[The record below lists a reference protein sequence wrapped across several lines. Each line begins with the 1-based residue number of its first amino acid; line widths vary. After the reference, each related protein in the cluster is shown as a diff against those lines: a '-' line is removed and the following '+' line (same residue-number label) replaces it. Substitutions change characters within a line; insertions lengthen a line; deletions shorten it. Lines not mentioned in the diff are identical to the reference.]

1 MASFRCIEL
10 PHRRVRIVRCE
21 SDDHVLVVPEHI
33 DGLIVTEIGD
43 GAFAGLLR
51 VREIDLPSNVVHI
64 GAGAFVNCIDLRRL
78 RFPAGLKGGDP
89 SWLIGCERLEDV
101 ALPGA
106 ATSFSEDFL
115 SSFLPKRVMLGA
127 KARRFAAPDGWA
139 PVLREFAI
147 DADNPWLSTD
157 GTCLYSRDGKKLL
170 SVVVHRSV
178 CDVADRCEEIARKA
192 FAGDVELKSA
202 NLPDS
207 LVQIGA
213 SAFAGSGL
221 IRFEVPESVR
231 SIGSR
236 AFSRCDDLR
245 DVELSSGLESIGD
258 EAFAHCRS
266 LVHLNIPATVREMG
280 VRVTFDTRVSE
291 GHVAGEGDVGA
302 AAAFVFADDAGV
314 LYRRVPDGAAD
325 EAKDA
330 CGTGGDAGV
339 DLPESQSVALE
350 LIDASALTLAEYRVL
365 PGTRLIGPRAFSKNA
380 FVQRVSLPEGVKI
393 VGERAFAGCA
403 ALFAIELPDTVEDIG
418 ERAFCGAPLKA
429 VRIPRALARLGERAF
444 GVVESGADASRLTL
458 RSCQV
463 DERNERFFVHDG
475 LLCERLLGEDGE
487 NVRVIVRAGADRD
500 VSLPEGTVE
509 VAPYAL
515 AGAWG
520 IDRLFIPRTLQR
532 AGIAS
537 FALAEPCRVVEIERA
552 HTWHGH
558 QSVVVRP
565 PQDVNGLF
573 AIRGSLATD
582 PHDARGLS
590 DACDQAIF
598 ISRNRLVRS
607 RYMVERL
614 LDPLYLAPVV
624 RMRFYQE
631 IAANLAETCR
641 EFAKVDE
648 RALFRSL
655 VDLGFI
661 HEGNITRL
669 SDAAASWGNVAASAL
684 LLDIKHARFGHRA
697 DFTL

>member
-10 PHRRVRIVRCE
+10 PHRRARIVRCE

-51 VREIDLPSNVVHI
+51 AREIDLPLSVVHI
-64 GAGAFVNCIDLRRL
+64 GAGAFVNCVDLRRL
-78 RFPAGLKGGDP
+78 RFPAGLKDSDP

-106 ATSFSEDFL
+106 ATSFSDDFL

-127 KARRFAAPDGWA
+127 KARRFAAPDRWA

-157 GTCLYSRDGKKLL
+157 GACLYSRDGKKLL

-178 CDVADRCEEIARKA
+178 CDVADGCEEIARKA
-192 FAGDVELKSA
+192 FADDVELKSA

-221 IRFEVPESVR
+221 IRLEVPESVR

-245 DVELSSGLESIGD
+245 DVELSRGLESIGD

-266 LVHLNIPATVREMG
+266 LVHLSIPATVREMG

-291 GHVAGEGDVGA
+291 GHVAGGGDVGA
-302 AAAFVFADDAGV
+302 VTAFVFADDAGV
-314 LYRRVPDGAAD
+314 LYRRVPDGA
-325 EAKDA
+325 KDA
-330 CGTGGDAGV
+330 CDKGADAGFGS
-339 DLPESQSVALE
+339 PESQLVALE

-365 PGTRLIGPRAFSKNA
+365 PGTRSIGPRAFSKNA
-380 FVQRVSLPEGVKI
+380 FVQRVSLPEGVKN
-393 VGERAFAGCA
+393 VGERAFAECVS
-403 ALFAIELPDTVEDIG
+403 LFAIELPDTVEGIG

-444 GVVESGADASRLTL
+444 GVVNSGADASRLTL

-463 DERNERFFVHDG
+463 AEGNECFFVHDG
-475 LLCERLLGEDGE
+475 LLCERLLGEDGEDGE

-500 VSLPEGTVE
+500 VSLPEGTIE
-509 VAPYAL
+509 VAPYAF

-520 IDRLFIPRTLQR
+520 IDRLFIPRTLRR

-537 FALAEPCRVVEIERA
+537 FALAEPCQVVEIERA
-552 HTWHGH
+552 HAWHGQ

-582 PHDARGLS
+582 PHDARVLS

-614 LDPLYLAPVV
+614 LDPLYLTPGV
-624 RMRFYQE
+624 RKCFYQE
-631 IAANLAETCR
+631 VAANLAETCR

-648 RALFRSL
+648 RALLFRSL

>member
-1 MASFRCIEL
+1 M
-10 PHRRVRIVRCE
+10 RCE
-21 SDDHVLVVPEHI
+21 SDDHVLVVPERV
-33 DGLIVTEIGD
+33 DGLMVTEIGD
-43 GAFAGLLR
+43 GAFAGLLC
-51 VREIDLPSNVVHI
+51 VREIDLPSSVVRI

-78 RFPAGLKGGDP
+78 RFPTGLKDGDP

-101 ALPGA
+101 VLPGA

-127 KARRFAAPDGWA
+127 KARRFAAPDRWA

-147 DADNPWLSTD
+147 DADNLWLGTD

-178 CDVADRCEEIARKA
+178 CDVADGCEEIARKA
-192 FAGDVELKSA
+192 FADDVELKSA

-213 SAFAGSGL
+213 SAFADSGL
-221 IRFEVPESVR
+221 IRLEVPESVR

-245 DVELSSGLESIGD
+245 DVELSRGLESIGD
-258 EAFAHCRS
+258 EVFAHCRS
-266 LVHLNIPATVREMG
+266 LVHLSIPATVREMG

-302 AAAFVFADDAGV
+302 VTAFVFADDAGV
-314 LYRRVPDGAAD
+314 LYRRVPDGT
-325 EAKDA
+325 KDA
-330 CGTGGDAGV
+330 CDKGADAGFGS
-339 DLPESQSVALE
+339 PESQLGALE

-365 PGTRLIGPRAFSKNA
+365 PGTRSIGPRAFFKNA

-393 VGERAFAGCA
+393 VGECAFAECA
-403 ALFAIELPDTVEDIG
+403 SLFAIELPDTVEDIG

-444 GVVESGADASRLTL
+444 GVVESGVDASRLTL

-463 DERNERFFVHDG
+463 AEGNERFFVHDG
-475 LLCERLLGEDGE
+475 LLCERLLGEDGK

-509 VAPYAL
+509 VAPYAF

-520 IDRLFIPRTLQR
+520 IDRLFIPRTLRR

-537 FALAEPCRVVEIERA
+537 FALAEPCQVVEIERTHA
-552 HTWHGH
+552 WHGQ

-614 LDPLYLAPVV
+614 LDPLYLAPGV
-624 RMRFYQE
+624 RKRFYQE
-631 IAANLAETCR
+631 VAANLAETCR

-648 RALFRSL
+648 RTLFRSL

-697 DFTL
+697 DFAL

>member
-10 PHRRVRIVRCE
+10 PHRRARIVRCE
-21 SDDHVLVVPEHI
+21 SDDHVLVVPERV
-33 DGLIVTEIGD
+33 DGLMVTEIGD
-43 GAFAGLLR
+43 GAFAGLLC
-51 VREIDLPSNVVHI
+51 VREIDLPSSVVRI

-78 RFPAGLKGGDP
+78 RFPTGLKDGDP

-101 ALPGA
+101 VLPGA

-127 KARRFAAPDGWA
+127 KARRFAAPDRWA

-147 DADNPWLSTD
+147 DADNLWLGTD

-178 CDVADRCEEIARKA
+178 CDVADGCEEIARKA
-192 FAGDVELKSA
+192 FADDVELKSA

-213 SAFAGSGL
+213 SAFADSGL
-221 IRFEVPESVR
+221 IRLEVPESVR

-245 DVELSSGLESIGD
+245 DVELSRGLESIGD
-258 EAFAHCRS
+258 EVFAHCRS
-266 LVHLNIPATVREMG
+266 LVHLSIPATVREMG

-302 AAAFVFADDAGV
+302 VTAFVFADDAGV
-314 LYRRVPDGAAD
+314 LYRRVPDGT
-325 EAKDA
+325 KDA
-330 CGTGGDAGV
+330 CDKGADAGFGS
-339 DLPESQSVALE
+339 PESQLGALE

-365 PGTRLIGPRAFSKNA
+365 PGTRSIGPRAFFKNA

-393 VGERAFAGCA
+393 VGECAFAECA
-403 ALFAIELPDTVEDIG
+403 SLFAIELPDTVEDIG

-444 GVVESGADASRLTL
+444 GVVESGVDASRLTL

-463 DERNERFFVHDG
+463 AEGNERFFVHDG
-475 LLCERLLGEDGE
+475 LLCERLLGEDGK

-509 VAPYAL
+509 VAPYAF

-520 IDRLFIPRTLQR
+520 IDRLFIPRTLRR

-537 FALAEPCRVVEIERA
+537 FALAEPCQVVEIERTHA
-552 HTWHGH
+552 WHGQ

-614 LDPLYLAPVV
+614 LDPLYLAPGV
-624 RMRFYQE
+624 RKRFYQE
-631 IAANLAETCR
+631 VAANLAETCR

-648 RALFRSL
+648 RTLFRSL

-697 DFTL
+697 DFAL

>member
-1 MASFRCIEL
+1 M
-10 PHRRVRIVRCE
+10 
-21 SDDHVLVVPEHI
+21 
-33 DGLIVTEIGD
+33 
-43 GAFAGLLR
+43 
-51 VREIDLPSNVVHI
+51 
-64 GAGAFVNCIDLRRL
+64 
-78 RFPAGLKGGDP
+78 
-89 SWLIGCERLEDV
+89 
-101 ALPGA
+101 
-106 ATSFSEDFL
+106 
-115 SSFLPKRVMLGA
+115 
-127 KARRFAAPDGWA
+127 
-139 PVLREFAI
+139 
-147 DADNPWLSTD
+147 
-157 GTCLYSRDGKKLL
+157 
-170 SVVVHRSV
+170 
-178 CDVADRCEEIARKA
+178 
-192 FAGDVELKSA
+192 
-202 NLPDS
+202 
-207 LVQIGA
+207 
-213 SAFAGSGL
+213 
-221 IRFEVPESVR
+221 
-231 SIGSR
+231 
-236 AFSRCDDLR
+236 
-245 DVELSSGLESIGD
+245 
-258 EAFAHCRS
+258 
-266 LVHLNIPATVREMG
+266 VHLSIPATVREMG

-302 AAAFVFADDAGV
+302 VTAFVFADDAGV
-314 LYRRVPDGAAD
+314 LYRRVPD

-330 CGTGGDAGV
+330 CDKSADAGFGS
-339 DLPESQSVALE
+339 PESQLVTLE

-365 PGTRLIGPRAFSKNA
+365 PGTRSIGPRAFSKNA

-393 VGERAFAGCA
+393 VGERAFAECA
-403 ALFAIELPDTVEDIG
+403 ALFAIELPDTVEEIG
-418 ERAFCGAPLKA
+418 ERAFCGVPLKA
-429 VRIPRALARLGERAF
+429 VRIPRALTRLGERAF
-444 GVVESGADASRLTL
+444 GVVESGADASRLAL

-463 DERNERFFVHDG
+463 VEGNERFFVHDG
-475 LLCERLLGEDGE
+475 LLCERLFGEDGGDGE

-509 VAPYAL
+509 VAPYAF

-520 IDRLFIPRTLQR
+520 IDRLFIPRTLRR

-552 HTWHGH
+552 HAWHGQ

-590 DACDQAIF
+590 DACDRAVF

-614 LDPLYLAPVV
+614 LDPLYLAPGV
-624 RMRFYQE
+624 RKRFYQE

>member
-10 PHRRVRIVRCE
+10 PHRRARIVRCE
-21 SDDHVLVVPEHI
+21 SDDHVLVVPERV
-33 DGLIVTEIGD
+33 DGLMVTEIGD

-51 VREIDLPSNVVHI
+51 VREIDLPSSVVRI
-64 GAGAFVNCIDLRRL
+64 GAGAFANCIDLRRL
-78 RFPAGLKGGDP
+78 RFPTGLKDDDP

-127 KARRFAAPDGWA
+127 KARRFAAPDRWA

-147 DADNPWLSTD
+147 DADNPWLGTD

-178 CDVADRCEEIARKA
+178 CDVADGCEEIARKA
-192 FAGDVELKSA
+192 FADDVELKSA

-221 IRFEVPESVR
+221 IRLEVPESVR

-245 DVELSSGLESIGD
+245 DVELSRGLESIGD

-266 LVHLNIPATVREMG
+266 LVHLSIPATVREMG

-302 AAAFVFADDAGV
+302 VTAFVFADDAGV
-314 LYRRVPDGAAD
+314 LYRRVPD

-330 CGTGGDAGV
+330 CDKSADAGFGS
-339 DLPESQSVALE
+339 PESQLVALE

-365 PGTRLIGPRAFSKNA
+365 PGTRSIGPRAFSKNA
-380 FVQRVSLPEGVKI
+380 FVQRVSLPEGMKI
-393 VGERAFAGCA
+393 VGERAFAECA
-403 ALFAIELPDTVEDIG
+403 SLFAIELPDTVEGIG

-463 DERNERFFVHDG
+463 AEGNERFFVHDG

-500 VSLPEGTVE
+500 VSLPEGAVE
-509 VAPYAL
+509 VAPYAF

-520 IDRLFIPRTLQR
+520 IDRLFIPRTLRR

-537 FALAEPCRVVEIERA
+537 FALAEPCQVVEIERA
-552 HTWHGH
+552 HAWHGQ

-614 LDPLYLAPVV
+614 LDPLYLAPGV
-624 RMRFYQE
+624 RKRFYQE
-631 IAANLAETCR
+631 VAANLAETCR

-648 RALFRSL
+648 RVLFRSL

-697 DFTL
+697 DFAL

>member
-1 MASFRCIEL
+1 M
-10 PHRRVRIVRCE
+10 RCE
-21 SDDHVLVVPEHI
+21 SDDHVLVVPERI
-33 DGLIVTEIGD
+33 DGLMVTEIGD

-51 VREIDLPSNVVHI
+51 VREIDLPSSVVRI

-89 SWLIGCERLEDV
+89 SWLIGCECLEDV

-115 SSFLPKRVMLGA
+115 SSFLPKRVILGA
-127 KARRFAAPDGWA
+127 KARRFAAPDRWA

-147 DADNPWLSTD
+147 DADNLWLGTD

-178 CDVADRCEEIARKA
+178 CDVADGCEEIARKA
-192 FAGDVELKSA
+192 FADDVELKSA

-221 IRFEVPESVR
+221 IRLEVPESVR

-245 DVELSSGLESIGD
+245 DVELSRGLESIGD

-266 LVHLNIPATVREMG
+266 LVHLSIPATVREMG

-302 AAAFVFADDAGV
+302 VTAFVFADDAGV
-314 LYRRVPDGAAD
+314 LYRRVPDGT
-325 EAKDA
+325 KDA
-330 CGTGGDAGV
+330 CDKGADAGFGS
-339 DLPESQSVALE
+339 PESQLGALE

-365 PGTRLIGPRAFSKNA
+365 PGTRSIGPRAFFKNA
-380 FVQRVSLPEGVKI
+380 FVQRVSLPEGGKI
-393 VGERAFAGCA
+393 VGERAFAECA
-403 ALFAIELPDTVEDIG
+403 SLFAIELPDTVEDIG

-444 GVVESGADASRLTL
+444 GVVESGVDASRLTL

-463 DERNERFFVHDG
+463 AEGNERFFVHDG

-509 VAPYAL
+509 VAPYAF

-520 IDRLFIPRTLQR
+520 IDRLFIPRTLRR

-537 FALAEPCRVVEIERA
+537 FALAEPCQVVEIERTHA
-552 HTWHGH
+552 WHGQ

-614 LDPLYLAPVV
+614 LDPLYLAPGV
-624 RMRFYQE
+624 RKRFYQE
-631 IAANLAETCR
+631 VAANLAETCR

-648 RALFRSL
+648 RTLFRSL

-697 DFTL
+697 DFAL

>member
-1 MASFRCIEL
+1 MASFRCVEL
-10 PHRRVRIVRCE
+10 PHRRARIVRCE
-21 SDDHVLVVPEHI
+21 SDDHVLVVPERI
-33 DGLIVTEIGD
+33 DGLMVTEIGD

-51 VREIDLPSNVVHI
+51 VREIDLPSSVVRI

-78 RFPAGLKGGDP
+78 RFPTGLKDGDP

-101 ALPGA
+101 VLPGA

-127 KARRFAAPDGWA
+127 KARRFAAPDRWA

-157 GTCLYSRDGKKLL
+157 GTCLYGRDGKKLL
-170 SVVVHRSV
+170 SAVVHRSV
-178 CDVADRCEEIARKA
+178 CDVADGCEEIARKA
-192 FAGDVELKSA
+192 FADDVELKSA
-202 NLPDS
+202 NFPDS

-221 IRFEVPESVR
+221 IRLEVPESVR

-245 DVELSSGLESIGD
+245 DVELSRGLESIGD

-302 AAAFVFADDAGV
+302 VTAFVFADDAGV
-314 LYRRVPDGAAD
+314 LYRRLPDGT
-325 EAKDA
+325 EDA
-330 CGTGGDAGV
+330 CDKGADAGFGS
-339 DLPESQSVALE
+339 PESRLVALE

-365 PGTRLIGPRAFSKNA
+365 PGTRSIGPRAFSKNA
-380 FVQRVSLPEGVKI
+380 FVRRVSLPEGVKI
-393 VGERAFAGCA
+393 VGERAFAECA

-444 GVVESGADASRLTL
+444 GVVESGVDASRLTL
-458 RSCQV
+458 RLCQV
-463 DERNERFFVHDG
+463 AEGNERFFVHDG
-475 LLCERLLGEDGE
+475 LLCERLLGEDGEEGE

-509 VAPYAL
+509 VAPYAF

-520 IDRLFIPRTLQR
+520 IDRLFIPRTLRR

-537 FALAEPCRVVEIERA
+537 FALTEPCQVVEIERA
-552 HTWHGH
+552 HAWHGQ

-582 PHDARGLS
+582 LHDARGLS

-614 LDPLYLAPVV
+614 LDPLYLAPGV
-624 RMRFYQE
+624 RKRFYQE
-631 IAANLAETCR
+631 IAANLAETCC

>member
-1 MASFRCIEL
+1 M
-10 PHRRVRIVRCE
+10 RCE
-21 SDDHVLVVPEHI
+21 SDDRVLVVPERI
-33 DGLIVTEIGD
+33 DGLMVTEIGD

-51 VREIDLPSNVVHI
+51 VREIDLPSSVVRI

-78 RFPAGLKGGDP
+78 RFPTGLKDGDP

-101 ALPGA
+101 VLPGA

-127 KARRFAAPDGWA
+127 KARRFAAPDRWA

-157 GTCLYSRDGKKLL
+157 GTCLYGRDGKKLL

-178 CDVADRCEEIARKA
+178 CDVADGCEEIARKA
-192 FAGDVELKSA
+192 FADDVELKSA
-202 NLPDS
+202 NFPDS

-221 IRFEVPESVR
+221 IRLEVPESVR

-245 DVELSSGLESIGD
+245 DVELSRGLESIGD

-302 AAAFVFADDAGV
+302 VTAFVFADDAGV
-314 LYRRVPDGAAD
+314 LYRRLPDGT
-325 EAKDA
+325 EDA
-330 CGTGGDAGV
+330 CDKGADAGSGS
-339 DLPESQSVALE
+339 PESRLVALE

-365 PGTRLIGPRAFSKNA
+365 PGTRSIGPRAFSKNA
-380 FVQRVSLPEGVKI
+380 FVRRVSLPEGVKI
-393 VGERAFAGCA
+393 VGERAFAECA

-418 ERAFCGAPLKA
+418 ERAFCGASLKA

-444 GVVESGADASRLTL
+444 GVVESGVDASRLTL
-458 RSCQV
+458 RLCQV
-463 DERNERFFVHDG
+463 AEGNERFFVHDG
-475 LLCERLLGEDGE
+475 LLCERLLGEDGEEGE

-509 VAPYAL
+509 VAPYAF

-520 IDRLFIPRTLQR
+520 IDRLFIPRTLRR

-537 FALAEPCRVVEIERA
+537 FALAEPCQVVEIERA
-552 HTWHGH
+552 HAWHGQ

-614 LDPLYLAPVV
+614 LDPLYLALGV
-624 RMRFYQE
+624 RKRFYQE
-631 IAANLAETCR
+631 IAANLAETCC

>member
-21 SDDHVLVVPEHI
+21 SDDHVLVVPERI
-33 DGLIVTEIGD
+33 DGLMVTEIGD

-51 VREIDLPSNVVHI
+51 VREIDLPSSVVRI

-78 RFPAGLKGGDP
+78 RFPTGLKDGDP

-101 ALPGA
+101 VLPGA

-127 KARRFAAPDGWA
+127 KARRFAAPDRWA

-147 DADNPWLSTD
+147 DADNPWLGTD

-178 CDVADRCEEIARKA
+178 CDVADGCEEIARKA
-192 FAGDVELKSA
+192 FADDVELKSA

-221 IRFEVPESVR
+221 IRLEVPESVR

-245 DVELSSGLESIGD
+245 DVELSRGLESIGD

-266 LVHLNIPATVREMG
+266 LVHLSIPATVREMG

-302 AAAFVFADDAGV
+302 VTAFVFADDAGV
-314 LYRRVPDGAAD
+314 LYRRVPDGT
-325 EAKDA
+325 KDA
-330 CGTGGDAGV
+330 CDKGADAGFGS
-339 DLPESQSVALE
+339 PESQLVALE
-350 LIDASALTLAEYRVL
+350 LIDASALTLAGYRVL
-365 PGTRLIGPRAFSKNA
+365 PGTRSIGPRAFSKNV

-393 VGERAFAGCA
+393 VGKRAFAECA
-403 ALFAIELPDTVEDIG
+403 ALFAIELPDTVEEIG

-444 GVVESGADASRLTL
+444 GVVESGADASRLAL

-463 DERNERFFVHDG
+463 AEGNERFFVHDG
-475 LLCERLLGEDGE
+475 LLCERLPGEDGE

-509 VAPYAL
+509 MAPYAF

-520 IDRLFIPRTLQR
+520 IDRLFIPRTLRR

-537 FALAEPCRVVEIERA
+537 FALAEPCQVVEIERA
-552 HTWHGH
+552 HAWHGQ

-565 PQDVNGLF
+565 PRDVNGLF

-614 LDPLYLAPVV
+614 LDPLYLAPGV
-624 RMRFYQE
+624 RKRFYQE
-631 IAANLAETCR
+631 VAANLVETCR

>member
-10 PHRRVRIVRCE
+10 PHRRARIVRCE
-21 SDDHVLVVPEHI
+21 SDDRVLVVPERI
-33 DGLIVTEIGD
+33 DGLMVTEIGD

-51 VREIDLPSNVVHI
+51 VREIDLPSSVVRI
-64 GAGAFVNCIDLRRL
+64 GAGAFVSCIDLRRL
-78 RFPAGLKGGDP
+78 WFPAGLKDGDP

-101 ALPGA
+101 VLPGA

-127 KARRFAAPDGWA
+127 KARRFAAPDRWA

-178 CDVADRCEEIARKA
+178 CDVADGCEEIARKA

-202 NLPDS
+202 NFPDL

-221 IRFEVPESVR
+221 IRLEVPASVQ

-245 DVELSSGLESIGD
+245 DVELSRGLESIGD

-266 LVHLNIPATVREMG
+266 LVHLSIPATVREMG

-302 AAAFVFADDAGV
+302 VTAFVFADDAGV
-314 LYRRVPDGAAD
+314 LYRRVPD

-330 CGTGGDAGV
+330 CDKSADAGFGS
-339 DLPESQSVALE
+339 PESQLVTLE

-365 PGTRLIGPRAFSKNA
+365 PGTRSIGPRAFSKNA

-393 VGERAFAGCA
+393 VGERAFAECA
-403 ALFAIELPDTVEDIG
+403 SLFAIELPDTVESIG
-418 ERAFCGAPLKA
+418 ERAFCGVPLKA

-444 GVVESGADASRLTL
+444 GVVESGTDASRLAL

-463 DERNERFFVHDG
+463 AEGNERFFVHDG

-487 NVRVIVRAGADRD
+487 NVRVIVRAGAERD

-509 VAPYAL
+509 VAPYAF

-520 IDRLFIPRTLQR
+520 IDRLFIPRTLRR

-552 HTWHGH
+552 HAWHGH

-565 PQDVNGLF
+565 PRDVNGLF

-590 DACDQAIF
+590 DACDRAVF

-614 LDPLYLAPVV
+614 LDPLYLAPGV
-624 RMRFYQE
+624 RKRFYQE

>member
-1 MASFRCIEL
+1 M
-10 PHRRVRIVRCE
+10 RCE
-21 SDDHVLVVPEHI
+21 SDDHVLVVPERV
-33 DGLIVTEIGD
+33 DGLMVTEIGD

-51 VREIDLPSNVVHI
+51 VREIDLPSSVVRI
-64 GAGAFVNCIDLRRL
+64 GAGAFANCIDLRRL
-78 RFPAGLKGGDP
+78 RFPTGLKDDDP

-101 ALPGA
+101 VLPGA

-115 SSFLPKRVMLGA
+115 SSFLLKRVMLGA
-127 KARRFAAPDGWA
+127 KARRFAAPDRWA

-147 DADNPWLSTD
+147 DADNPWLGTD

-178 CDVADRCEEIARKA
+178 CDVADGCEEIARKA
-192 FAGDVELKSA
+192 FADDVELKSA

-221 IRFEVPESVR
+221 IRLEVPESVR

-245 DVELSSGLESIGD
+245 DVELSRGLESIGD

-266 LVHLNIPATVREMG
+266 LVHLSIPATVREMG

-302 AAAFVFADDAGV
+302 VTAFVFADDAGV
-314 LYRRVPDGAAD
+314 LYRRVPD

-330 CGTGGDAGV
+330 CDKSADAGFGS
-339 DLPESQSVALE
+339 PESQLVALE

-365 PGTRLIGPRAFSKNA
+365 PGTRSIGPRAFSKNA
-380 FVQRVSLPEGVKI
+380 FVQRVSLPEGMKI
-393 VGERAFAGCA
+393 VGERAFAECA
-403 ALFAIELPDTVEDIG
+403 SLFAIELPDTVEGIG

-463 DERNERFFVHDG
+463 AEGNERFFVHDG

-500 VSLPEGTVE
+500 VSLPEGAVE
-509 VAPYAL
+509 VAPYAF

-520 IDRLFIPRTLQR
+520 IDRLFIPRTLRR

-537 FALAEPCRVVEIERA
+537 FALAEPCQVVEIERA
-552 HTWHGH
+552 HAWHGQ

-614 LDPLYLAPVV
+614 LDPLYLAPGV
-624 RMRFYQE
+624 RKRFYQE
-631 IAANLAETCR
+631 VAANLAETCR

-648 RALFRSL
+648 RVLFRSL

-697 DFTL
+697 DFAL

>member
-21 SDDHVLVVPEHI
+21 SDDHVLVVPERI
-33 DGLIVTEIGD
+33 DGLMVTEIGD

-51 VREIDLPSNVVHI
+51 VRELDLPSSVVRI
-64 GAGAFVNCIDLRRL
+64 GTGAFVNCIDLRRL
-78 RFPAGLKGGDP
+78 RFPAGLKDSDP

-106 ATSFSEDFL
+106 ATSFSDDFL

-127 KARRFAAPDGWA
+127 KARRFAAPDRWA

-147 DADNPWLSTD
+147 DADNPWLGTD

-178 CDVADRCEEIARKA
+178 CDVADGCEEIARKA
-192 FAGDVELKSA
+192 FADDVELKSA

-221 IRFEVPESVR
+221 IRLEVPESVR

-245 DVELSSGLESIGD
+245 DVELSRGLESIGD

-266 LVHLNIPATVREMG
+266 LVRLSIPATVREMG
-280 VRVTFDTRVSE
+280 VRVAFDTRVSE

-302 AAAFVFADDAGV
+302 VTAFVFADDAGV
-314 LYRRVPDGAAD
+314 LYRRLPDGT
-325 EAKDA
+325 EDA
-330 CGTGGDAGV
+330 CDKGADAGFGS
-339 DLPESQSVALE
+339 PESRLVALE

-365 PGTRLIGPRAFSKNA
+365 PGTRSIRPRAFSKNA

-393 VGERAFAGCA
+393 VGERAFAECA

-444 GVVESGADASRLTL
+444 GVVESGADVSRLTL

-463 DERNERFFVHDG
+463 AEGNERFFVHDG
-475 LLCERLLGEDGE
+475 LLCERLLGEEGE
-487 NVRVIVRAGADRD
+487 NACVIVRAGADRD

-509 VAPYAL
+509 VAPYAF

-520 IDRLFIPRTLQR
+520 IDRLFIPRTLRR

-537 FALAEPCRVVEIERA
+537 FALAEPCQVVEIERA
-552 HTWHGH
+552 HAWHGQ

-614 LDPLYLAPVV
+614 LDPLYMAPGV
-624 RMRFYQE
+624 RKCFYQE

>member
-21 SDDHVLVVPEHI
+21 SDDHVLVVPERI
-33 DGLIVTEIGD
+33 DGLMVTEIGD

-51 VREIDLPSNVVHI
+51 VRELDLPSSVVRI

-78 RFPAGLKGGDP
+78 RFPAGLKDSDP

-106 ATSFSEDFL
+106 ATSFSDDFL

-127 KARRFAAPDGWA
+127 KARRFAAPDRWA

-147 DADNPWLSTD
+147 DADNPWLGTD

-178 CDVADRCEEIARKA
+178 CDVADGCEVIARKA
-192 FAGDVELKSA
+192 FADDVELKSA
-202 NLPDS
+202 NFPDS

-221 IRFEVPESVR
+221 IRLEVPESVR

-245 DVELSSGLESIGD
+245 DVELSRGLESIGD

-266 LVHLNIPATVREMG
+266 LVHLSIPATVREMG

-302 AAAFVFADDAGV
+302 VTAFVFADDAGV
-314 LYRRVPDGAAD
+314 LYRRLPDGA
-325 EAKDA
+325 EDA
-330 CGTGGDAGV
+330 CDKGADAGFGS
-339 DLPESQSVALE
+339 PESRLVALE

-365 PGTRLIGPRAFSKNA
+365 PGTRSIGPRAFSKNA
-380 FVQRVSLPEGVKI
+380 FVRRVSLPEGVKI
-393 VGERAFAGCA
+393 VGERAFAECA

-444 GVVESGADASRLTL
+444 GVVESGVDASRLTL
-458 RSCQV
+458 RLCQV
-463 DERNERFFVHDG
+463 AEGNERFFVHDG
-475 LLCERLLGEDGE
+475 LLCERLPGEDGE
-487 NVRVIVRAGADRD
+487 DARVIVRAGADRD

-509 VAPYAL
+509 VAPYAF

-520 IDRLFIPRTLQR
+520 IDRLFIPRTLRR

-537 FALAEPCRVVEIERA
+537 FALAEPCQVVEIERA
-552 HTWHGH
+552 HAWHGQ

-590 DACDQAIF
+590 DACDQAVF

-614 LDPLYLAPVV
+614 LDPLYLAPGV
-624 RMRFYQE
+624 RKRFYQE

>member
-10 PHRRVRIVRCE
+10 LHRRARIVRCE
-21 SDDHVLVVPEHI
+21 SDDHVLVVPERI
-33 DGLIVTEIGD
+33 DGLMVTEIGD

-51 VREIDLPSNVVHI
+51 VREIYLPSSVVRI

-78 RFPAGLKGGDP
+78 RFPTGLKDGDL

-127 KARRFAAPDGWA
+127 KARRFAAPDRWA

-157 GTCLYSRDGKKLL
+157 GTCLYGRDGKKLL

-178 CDVADRCEEIARKA
+178 CDVADGCEEIARKA
-192 FAGDVELKSA
+192 FADDVELKSA
-202 NLPDS
+202 NFPDS

-221 IRFEVPESVR
+221 IRLEVPESVR

-245 DVELSSGLESIGD
+245 DVELSRGLESIGD

-302 AAAFVFADDAGV
+302 VTAFVFADDAGV
-314 LYRRVPDGAAD
+314 LYRRVPDGT
-325 EAKDA
+325 EDA
-330 CGTGGDAGV
+330 CDKGADAGFGS
-339 DLPESQSVALE
+339 PESRLVALE

-365 PGTRLIGPRAFSKNA
+365 PGTRSIGPRAFSKNA
-380 FVQRVSLPEGVKI
+380 FVRRVSLPEGVKI
-393 VGERAFAGCA
+393 VGERAFAECA

-444 GVVESGADASRLTL
+444 GVVESGVDASRLTL
-458 RSCQV
+458 RLCQV
-463 DERNERFFVHDG
+463 AEGNERFFVHDG
-475 LLCERLLGEDGE
+475 LLCERLLGEDGEEGE

-509 VAPYAL
+509 VAPYAF

-520 IDRLFIPRTLQR
+520 IDRLFIPRTLRR

-537 FALAEPCRVVEIERA
+537 FALAEPCQVVEIERV
-552 HTWHGH
+552 HVWHGQ

-614 LDPLYLAPVV
+614 LDPLYLAPGV
-624 RMRFYQE
+624 RKRFYQE
-631 IAANLAETCR
+631 IAANLAETCC

>member
-10 PHRRVRIVRCE
+10 PHRRARIVRCE
-21 SDDHVLVVPEHI
+21 SDDRVLVVPERI
-33 DGLIVTEIGD
+33 DGLMVTEIGD

-51 VREIDLPSNVVHI
+51 VREIDLPSSVGRI
-64 GAGAFVNCIDLRRL
+64 GAGVFVNCIDLRRL
-78 RFPAGLKGGDP
+78 RFPTGLKGGDP

-101 ALPGA
+101 VLPGA

-127 KARRFAAPDGWA
+127 KARRFAAPDRWA

-147 DADNPWLSTD
+147 DADNLWLGTD

-178 CDVADRCEEIARKA
+178 CDVADGCEEIARKA
-192 FAGDVELKSA
+192 FADDVELKSV

-221 IRFEVPESVR
+221 IRLEVPESVR

-236 AFSRCDDLR
+236 AFFRCDDLR
-245 DVELSSGLESIGD
+245 DVELSRGLESIGD

-266 LVHLNIPATVREMG
+266 LVHLNIPATVCEMG

-291 GHVAGEGDVGA
+291 GRVAGEGDVGA
-302 AAAFVFADDAGV
+302 VTAFVFADDAGV
-314 LYRRVPDGAAD
+314 LYRRVPDGT
-325 EAKDA
+325 KDA
-330 CGTGGDAGV
+330 CDKGADAGFGS
-339 DLPESQSVALE
+339 PESQLGALE

-365 PGTRLIGPRAFSKNA
+365 PETRSIGPRAFSKNA
-380 FVQRVSLPEGVKI
+380 FVQRISLPEGVKI
-393 VGERAFAGCA
+393 VGERAFAECA
-403 ALFAIELPDTVEDIG
+403 SLFAIELPDTVEDIG

-444 GVVESGADASRLTL
+444 GVVESGVDASRLTL
-458 RSCQV
+458 RSCRV
-463 DERNERFFVHDG
+463 AEGNERFFVHDG

-509 VAPYAL
+509 VAPYAF

-520 IDRLFIPRTLQR
+520 IDRLFIPRTLR
-532 AGIAS
+532 RTGIAS
-537 FALAEPCRVVEIERA
+537 FALAEPCQVVEIERA
-552 HTWHGH
+552 HAWHGQ

-614 LDPLYLAPVV
+614 LDPLYLAPGV
-624 RMRFYQE
+624 RKCFYQE
-631 IAANLAETCR
+631 VAANLAETCR

-648 RALFRSL
+648 RTLFRSL

-661 HEGNITRL
+661 YEGNITRL

>member
-1 MASFRCIEL
+1 M
-10 PHRRVRIVRCE
+10 RCE
-21 SDDHVLVVPEHI
+21 SDDRVLVVPERI
-33 DGLIVTEIGD
+33 DGLMVTEIGD

-51 VREIDLPSNVVHI
+51 VREIDLPSSVVRI

-78 RFPAGLKGGDP
+78 RFPTGLKDDNP

-101 ALPGA
+101 VLPGA

-127 KARRFAAPDGWA
+127 KARRFAAPDRWA

-170 SVVVHRSV
+170 SVVVHCSV
-178 CDVADRCEEIARKA
+178 CDVADGCEEIARKA
-192 FAGDVELKSA
+192 FADDVELKSA
-202 NLPDS
+202 NFPDS

-221 IRFEVPESVR
+221 IRLEVPESVR

-245 DVELSSGLESIGD
+245 RVELSRGIESIGD

-302 AAAFVFADDAGV
+302 VTAFVFADGAGV
-314 LYRRVPDGAAD
+314 LYRRVPDGTEDTCVKGA
-325 EAKDA
+325 
-330 CGTGGDAGV
+330 DAGFGS
-339 DLPESQSVALE
+339 PESQLVALE

-365 PGTRLIGPRAFSKNA
+365 PGTRSIGPRAFSKNA

-393 VGERAFAGCA
+393 VGERAFAECA
-403 ALFAIELPDTVEDIG
+403 ALFAIELPDTVEEIG

-444 GVVESGADASRLTL
+444 GVVESSVDASRVTL

-463 DERNERFFVHDG
+463 AEGNERFFVHDG
-475 LLCERLLGEDGE
+475 LLCERLLVGEEGE

-509 VAPYAL
+509 VAPYAF

-520 IDRLFIPRTLQR
+520 IDRLFIPRTLRR

-537 FALAEPCRVVEIERA
+537 FALAEPCQVVEIERA
-552 HTWHGH
+552 HAWHGQ

-582 PHDARGLS
+582 SHDARGLS

-614 LDPLYLAPVV
+614 LDPLYLAPGV
-624 RMRFYQE
+624 RKCFYQE

>member
-1 MASFRCIEL
+1 M
-10 PHRRVRIVRCE
+10 RIVRCE
-21 SDDHVLVVPEHI
+21 SDDHVLVVPERI
-33 DGLIVTEIGD
+33 DGLMVTEIGD

-51 VREIDLPSNVVHI
+51 VREIDLPSSVVRI

-78 RFPAGLKGGDP
+78 RFPTGLKDGDP

-101 ALPGA
+101 VLPGA

-127 KARRFAAPDGWA
+127 KARRFAAPDRWA

-147 DADNPWLSTD
+147 DADNPWLGTD

-178 CDVADRCEEIARKA
+178 CDVADGCEEIARKA
-192 FAGDVELKSA
+192 FADDVELKSA

-221 IRFEVPESVR
+221 IRLEVPESVR

-236 AFSRCDDLR
+236 VFSRCDDLR
-245 DVELSSGLESIGD
+245 DVELSRGLESIGD

-266 LVHLNIPATVREMG
+266 LVHLSIPATVREMG

-302 AAAFVFADDAGV
+302 VTAFVFADDAGV
-314 LYRRVPDGAAD
+314 LYRRVPDGT
-325 EAKDA
+325 KDA
-330 CGTGGDAGV
+330 CDKGADAGFGS
-339 DLPESQSVALE
+339 PESQLVALE
-350 LIDASALTLAEYRVL
+350 LIDASALTLAGYRVL
-365 PGTRLIGPRAFSKNA
+365 PGTRSIGPRAFSKNA

-393 VGERAFAGCA
+393 VGKRAFAECA
-403 ALFAIELPDTVEDIG
+403 ALFAIELPDTVEEIG

-463 DERNERFFVHDG
+463 AEGNERFFVHDG
-475 LLCERLLGEDGE
+475 LLCERLPGEDGE

-509 VAPYAL
+509 MAPYAF

-520 IDRLFIPRTLQR
+520 IDRLFIPRTLRR

-537 FALAEPCRVVEIERA
+537 FALAEPCQVVEIERKHA
-552 HTWHGH
+552 WRGQ

-614 LDPLYLAPVV
+614 LDPLYLAPGV
-624 RMRFYQE
+624 RKRFYQE
-631 IAANLAETCR
+631 VAANLAETCR

-648 RALFRSL
+648 RTLFRSL

>member
-10 PHRRVRIVRCE
+10 PHRRARIVRCE
-21 SDDHVLVVPEHI
+21 SDDHVLVVPERV
-33 DGLIVTEIGD
+33 DGLMVTEIGD

-51 VREIDLPSNVVHI
+51 VREIDLPSSVVRI
-64 GAGAFVNCIDLRRL
+64 GDGAFVNCIDLRRL
-78 RFPAGLKGGDP
+78 RFPTGLKDGDP

-101 ALPGA
+101 VLPGA
-106 ATSFSEDFL
+106 ATSFSGDFL

-127 KARRFAAPDGWA
+127 KARRFAAPDRWA

-147 DADNPWLSTD
+147 DADNLWLGTD

-178 CDVADRCEEIARKA
+178 CDVADGCEEIARKA
-192 FAGDVELKSA
+192 FADDVELKSA

-221 IRFEVPESVR
+221 IRLEVPESVR

-245 DVELSSGLESIGD
+245 DVELSRGLESIGD
-258 EAFAHCRS
+258 EAFAHCCS
-266 LVHLNIPATVREMG
+266 LVHLSIPATVREMG

-302 AAAFVFADDAGV
+302 VTAFVFADDAGV
-314 LYRRVPDGAAD
+314 LYRRVPDGT
-325 EAKDA
+325 KDA
-330 CGTGGDAGV
+330 CDKGADAGFGS
-339 DLPESQSVALE
+339 PESQLGALE

-365 PGTRLIGPRAFSKNA
+365 PGTRSIGPRAFFKNA

-393 VGERAFAGCA
+393 VGERAFAECA
-403 ALFAIELPDTVEDIG
+403 SLFAIELPDTVEDIG

-444 GVVESGADASRLTL
+444 GVVESGVDASRLTL

-463 DERNERFFVHDG
+463 AEGNERFFVHDG

-509 VAPYAL
+509 VAPYAF

-520 IDRLFIPRTLQR
+520 IDRLFIPRTLRR

-537 FALAEPCRVVEIERA
+537 FALAEPCQVVEIERTHA
-552 HTWHGH
+552 WHGQ

-614 LDPLYLAPVV
+614 LDPLYLAPGV
-624 RMRFYQE
+624 RKRFYQE
-631 IAANLAETCR
+631 VAANLAETCR

-648 RALFRSL
+648 RTLFRSL

>member
-1 MASFRCIEL
+1 M
-10 PHRRVRIVRCE
+10 RCE
-21 SDDHVLVVPEHI
+21 SDDHVLVVPERV
-33 DGLIVTEIGD
+33 DGLMVTEIGD

-51 VREIDLPSNVVHI
+51 VREIDLPSSVVRI
-64 GAGAFVNCIDLRRL
+64 GAGAFANCIDLRRL
-78 RFPAGLKGGDP
+78 RFPTGLKDDDP

-101 ALPGA
+101 VLPGA

-127 KARRFAAPDGWA
+127 KARRFAAPDRWA

-147 DADNPWLSTD
+147 DADNPWLGTD

-178 CDVADRCEEIARKA
+178 CDVADGCEEIARKA
-192 FAGDVELKSA
+192 FADDVELKSA

-221 IRFEVPESVR
+221 IRLEVPESVR

-245 DVELSSGLESIGD
+245 DVELSRGLESIGD

-266 LVHLNIPATVREMG
+266 LVHLSIPATVREMG

-302 AAAFVFADDAGV
+302 VTAFVFADDAGV
-314 LYRRVPDGAAD
+314 LYRRVPD

-330 CGTGGDAGV
+330 CDKSADAGFGS
-339 DLPESQSVALE
+339 PESQLVALE

-365 PGTRLIGPRAFSKNA
+365 PGTRSIGPRAFSKNA
-380 FVQRVSLPEGVKI
+380 FVQRVSLPEGMKI
-393 VGERAFAGCA
+393 VGERAFAECA
-403 ALFAIELPDTVEDIG
+403 SLFAIELPDTVEGIG

-463 DERNERFFVHDG
+463 AEGNERFFVHDG

-500 VSLPEGTVE
+500 VSLPEGAVE
-509 VAPYAL
+509 VAPYAF

-520 IDRLFIPRTLQR
+520 IDRLFIPRTLRR

-537 FALAEPCRVVEIERA
+537 FALAEPCQVVEIERA
-552 HTWHGH
+552 HAWHGQ

-614 LDPLYLAPVV
+614 LDPLYLAPGV
-624 RMRFYQE
+624 RKRFYQE
-631 IAANLAETCR
+631 VAANLAETCR

-648 RALFRSL
+648 RVLFRSL

-697 DFTL
+697 DFAL

>member
-1 MASFRCIEL
+1 M
-10 PHRRVRIVRCE
+10 RIVRCE
-21 SDDHVLVVPEHI
+21 SDDHVLVVPERI
-33 DGLIVTEIGD
+33 DGLMVTEIGD

-51 VREIDLPSNVVHI
+51 VRELDLPSSVVRI

-78 RFPAGLKGGDP
+78 RFPAGLKDGDL

-106 ATSFSEDFL
+106 ATSFSDDFL

-127 KARRFAAPDGWA
+127 KARRFAAPDRWA

-178 CDVADRCEEIARKA
+178 CDVADGCEAIARKA
-192 FAGDVELKSA
+192 FADDVELKSA

-221 IRFEVPESVR
+221 IRLEVPESVR

-245 DVELSSGLESIGD
+245 YVELSRGLESIGD

-266 LVHLNIPATVREMG
+266 LVHLSIPATVREMG

-291 GHVAGEGDVGA
+291 GHVAGEGEVGA
-302 AAAFVFADDAGV
+302 VTAFVFADDAGV
-314 LYRRVPDGAAD
+314 LYRRVPDGT
-325 EAKDA
+325 EDA
-330 CGTGGDAGV
+330 CVKGTDAGFGS
-339 DLPESQSVALE
+339 PESQLVALE

-365 PGTRLIGPRAFSKNA
+365 PGTRSIGPRAFSKNA

-393 VGERAFAGCA
+393 VGERAFAECA
-403 ALFAIELPDTVEDIG
+403 ALFAIELPDTVEGIG

-429 VRIPRALARLGERAF
+429 VRIPRALTRLGERAF
-444 GVVESGADASRLTL
+444 GVVESSADASRLTL

-463 DERNERFFVHDG
+463 AEGNERFFVHDG
-475 LLCERLLGEDGE
+475 LLCERFLGEDDGGGE

-509 VAPYAL
+509 VAPYAF

-520 IDRLFIPRTLQR
+520 IDRLFIPRTLRR

-537 FALAEPCRVVEIERA
+537 FALAEPCQVVEIERA
-552 HTWHGH
+552 HAWHGQ

-614 LDPLYLAPVV
+614 FDPLYLAPGV
-624 RMRFYQE
+624 RKLFYQE

>member
-1 MASFRCIEL
+1 M
-10 PHRRVRIVRCE
+10 RCE
-21 SDDHVLVVPEHI
+21 SDDRVLVVPERI
-33 DGLIVTEIGD
+33 DGLMVTEIGD

-51 VREIDLPSNVVHI
+51 VREIDLPSSVVRI

-78 RFPAGLKGGDP
+78 RFPTGLKDGDP

-101 ALPGA
+101 VLPGA

-127 KARRFAAPDGWA
+127 KARRFAAPDRWA

-157 GTCLYSRDGKKLL
+157 GTCLYGRDGKKLL

-178 CDVADRCEEIARKA
+178 CDVADGCEEIARKA
-192 FAGDVELKSA
+192 FADDVELKSA
-202 NLPDS
+202 NFPDS

-221 IRFEVPESVR
+221 IRLEVPESVR

-245 DVELSSGLESIGD
+245 DVELSRGLESIGD

-302 AAAFVFADDAGV
+302 VTAFVFADDAGV
-314 LYRRVPDGAAD
+314 LYRRLPDGT
-325 EAKDA
+325 EDA
-330 CGTGGDAGV
+330 CDKGADAGSGS
-339 DLPESQSVALE
+339 PESRLVALE

-365 PGTRLIGPRAFSKNA
+365 PGTRSIGPRAFSKNA
-380 FVQRVSLPEGVKI
+380 FVRRVSLPEGVKI
-393 VGERAFAGCA
+393 VGERAFAECA

-418 ERAFCGAPLKA
+418 ERAFCGASLKA

-444 GVVESGADASRLTL
+444 GVVESGVDASRLTL
-458 RSCQV
+458 RLCQV
-463 DERNERFFVHDG
+463 AEGNERFFVHDG
-475 LLCERLLGEDGE
+475 LLCERLLGEDGEEGE

-509 VAPYAL
+509 VAPYAF

-520 IDRLFIPRTLQR
+520 IDRLFIPRTLRR

-537 FALAEPCRVVEIERA
+537 FALAEPCQVVEIERA
-552 HTWHGH
+552 HAWHGQ

-614 LDPLYLAPVV
+614 LDPLYLALGV
-624 RMRFYQE
+624 RKRFYQE
-631 IAANLAETCR
+631 IAANLVETCC

>member
-10 PHRRVRIVRCE
+10 PHRRARIVRCE
-21 SDDHVLVVPEHI
+21 SDDHVLVVPERI
-33 DGLIVTEIGD
+33 DGLMVTEIGD

-51 VREIDLPSNVVHI
+51 VREIDLPSSVVRI

-78 RFPAGLKGGDP
+78 RFPAGLKGDDP

-101 ALPGA
+101 VLPGA
-106 ATSFSEDFL
+106 ATSLSEDFL
-115 SSFLPKRVMLGA
+115 SSFLPKRVMLGV
-127 KARRFAAPDGWA
+127 KARRFAAPDRWA

-157 GTCLYSRDGKKLL
+157 GTCLYGRDGKKLL

-178 CDVADRCEEIARKA
+178 CDVADGCEEIARKA
-192 FAGDVELKSA
+192 FAGDVELRSV

-221 IRFEVPESVR
+221 IRLEVPESVR

-266 LVHLNIPATVREMG
+266 LVHLSIPATVREMG
-280 VRVTFDTRVSE
+280 VRVTFDTCVSE

-314 LYRRVPDGAAD
+314 LYRRVPD

-330 CGTGGDAGV
+330 CDKSADAGFGST
-339 DLPESQSVALE
+339 ESQLVALE
-350 LIDASALTLAEYRVL
+350 LIDALALTLAEYRVL
-365 PGTRLIGPRAFSKNA
+365 PGTRSIGPRAFSKNA

-393 VGERAFAGCA
+393 VGDRAFAECA
-403 ALFAIELPDTVEDIG
+403 ALFAIELPDTVEEIG
-418 ERAFCGAPLKA
+418 ERAFCSAPLKA

-444 GVVESGADASRLTL
+444 GVVESGVDASRLTL
-458 RSCQV
+458 SSCQV
-463 DERNERFFVHDG
+463 AEGNERYFVHDG
-475 LLCERLLGEDGE
+475 LLCERLPGEDGEDGE

-509 VAPYAL
+509 VAPYAF

-520 IDRLFIPRTLQR
+520 IDRLFIPRTLRR

-552 HTWHGH
+552 HAWHGH

-565 PQDVNGLF
+565 PRDVNGLF

-614 LDPLYLAPVV
+614 LDPLYLAPGA
-624 RMRFYQE
+624 RKRFYQE
-631 IAANLAETCR
+631 VAANLAETCR

-669 SDAAASWGNVAASAL
+669 SDAAASWGDVAASAL

>member
-10 PHRRVRIVRCE
+10 PHRRARIVRCE
-21 SDDHVLVVPEHI
+21 SDDHVLVVPERI
-33 DGLIVTEIGD
+33 DGLMVTEIGD

-51 VREIDLPSNVVHI
+51 VREIDLPSSVVRI
-64 GAGAFVNCIDLRRL
+64 GAGAFANCIDLRRL
-78 RFPAGLKGGDP
+78 RFPTGLKDGDP

-101 ALPGA
+101 VLPGA

-127 KARRFAAPDGWA
+127 KARRFAAPDRWA

-147 DADNPWLSTD
+147 DADNLWLGTD

-178 CDVADRCEEIARKA
+178 CDVADGCEEIARKA
-192 FAGDVELKSA
+192 FADDVELKSA

-221 IRFEVPESVR
+221 IRLEVPESVR

-245 DVELSSGLESIGD
+245 DVELSRGLESIGD

-266 LVHLNIPATVREMG
+266 LVHLSIPATVREMG

-291 GHVAGEGDVGA
+291 GHVAGEGDAGA
-302 AAAFVFADDAGV
+302 VTAFVFADDAGV
-314 LYRRVPDGAAD
+314 LYRRVLDGTG
-325 EAKDA
+325 DA
-330 CGTGGDAGV
+330 CDKSANAGV
-339 DLPESQSVALE
+339 GSPESQLGALE

-365 PGTRLIGPRAFSKNA
+365 PGTRSIGPRAFSKNA

-393 VGERAFAGCA
+393 VGERAFAECA
-403 ALFAIELPDTVEDIG
+403 SLFAIELPDTVEDIG

-429 VRIPRALARLGERAF
+429 VRIPRALAKLGERAF

-463 DERNERFFVHDG
+463 AERNERFFVHDG
-475 LLCERLLGEDGE
+475 LLCERLLGEDGGDGE
-487 NVRVIVRAGADRD
+487 NVCVIVRAGADRD

-509 VAPYAL
+509 VAPYAF

-520 IDRLFIPRTLQR
+520 IDRLFIPRTLRR

-537 FALAEPCRVVEIERA
+537 FALAEPCQVVEIERA
-552 HTWHGH
+552 HAWHGQ

-614 LDPLYLAPVV
+614 LDPLYMAPGV
-624 RMRFYQE
+624 RKCFYQE
-631 IAANLAETCR
+631 VAANLAETCR

-648 RALFRSL
+648 RTLFRSL

>member
-10 PHRRVRIVRCE
+10 PHRRARIVRCE
-21 SDDHVLVVPEHI
+21 SDDHVLVVPERV
-33 DGLIVTEIGD
+33 DGLMVTEIGD

-51 VREIDLPSNVVHI
+51 VREIDLPSSVVRI

-78 RFPAGLKGGDP
+78 RFPTGLKDGDP

-101 ALPGA
+101 VLPGA

-127 KARRFAAPDGWA
+127 KARRFAAPDRWA

-147 DADNPWLSTD
+147 DADNLWLGTD

-178 CDVADRCEEIARKA
+178 CDVADGCEEIARKA
-192 FAGDVELKSA
+192 FADDVELKSA

-221 IRFEVPESVR
+221 IRLEVPESVR

-245 DVELSSGLESIGD
+245 DVELSRGLESIGD

-266 LVHLNIPATVREMG
+266 LVHLSIPATVREMG

-291 GHVAGEGDVGA
+291 GHVAGEGDVGVVT
-302 AAAFVFADDAGV
+302 AFVFADDAGV
-314 LYRRVPDGAAD
+314 LYRRVPDGT
-325 EAKDA
+325 KDA
-330 CGTGGDAGV
+330 CDKGADAGFGS
-339 DLPESQSVALE
+339 PESQLGALE

-365 PGTRLIGPRAFSKNA
+365 PGTRSIGPRAFFKNA

-393 VGERAFAGCA
+393 VGERAFAECA
-403 ALFAIELPDTVEDIG
+403 SLFAIELPDTVEDIG
-418 ERAFCGAPLKA
+418 ERAFCGAPFKA

-444 GVVESGADASRLTL
+444 GVVESGVDASRLTL

-463 DERNERFFVHDG
+463 AEGNERFFVHDG

-509 VAPYAL
+509 VAPYAF

-520 IDRLFIPRTLQR
+520 IDRLFIPRTLRR

-537 FALAEPCRVVEIERA
+537 FALAEPCQVVEIERTHA
-552 HTWHGH
+552 WHGQ

-614 LDPLYLAPVV
+614 LDPLYLAPGV
-624 RMRFYQE
+624 RKRFYQE
-631 IAANLAETCR
+631 VAANLAETCR

-648 RALFRSL
+648 RTLFRSL

>member
-10 PHRRVRIVRCE
+10 PHRRARIVRCE
-21 SDDHVLVVPEHI
+21 SDDHVLVVPERI
-33 DGLIVTEIGD
+33 DGLMVTEIGD

-51 VREIDLPSNVVHI
+51 VREIDLPSSVVRI

-89 SWLIGCERLEDV
+89 SWLIGCECLEDV

-115 SSFLPKRVMLGA
+115 SSFLPKRVILGA
-127 KARRFAAPDGWA
+127 KARRFAAPDRWA

-147 DADNPWLSTD
+147 DADNLWLGTD

-178 CDVADRCEEIARKA
+178 CDVADGCEEIARKA
-192 FAGDVELKSA
+192 FADDVELKSA

-221 IRFEVPESVR
+221 IRLEVPESVR

-245 DVELSSGLESIGD
+245 DVELSRGLESIGD

-266 LVHLNIPATVREMG
+266 LVHLSIPATVREMG

-302 AAAFVFADDAGV
+302 VTAFVFADDAGV
-314 LYRRVPDGAAD
+314 LYRRVPDGT
-325 EAKDA
+325 KDA
-330 CGTGGDAGV
+330 CDKGADAGFGS
-339 DLPESQSVALE
+339 PESQLGALE

-365 PGTRLIGPRAFSKNA
+365 PGTRSIGPRAFFKNA
-380 FVQRVSLPEGVKI
+380 FVQRVSLPEGGKI
-393 VGERAFAGCA
+393 VGERAFAECA
-403 ALFAIELPDTVEDIG
+403 SLFAIELPDTVEDIG

-444 GVVESGADASRLTL
+444 GVVESGVDASRLTL

-463 DERNERFFVHDG
+463 AEGNERFFVHDG

-509 VAPYAL
+509 VAPYAF

-520 IDRLFIPRTLQR
+520 IDRLFIPRTLRR

-537 FALAEPCRVVEIERA
+537 FALAEPCQVVEIERTHA
-552 HTWHGH
+552 WHGQ

-614 LDPLYLAPVV
+614 LDPLYLAPGV
-624 RMRFYQE
+624 RKRFYQE
-631 IAANLAETCR
+631 VAANLAETCR

-648 RALFRSL
+648 RTLFRSL

-697 DFTL
+697 DFAL

>member
-1 MASFRCIEL
+1 M
-10 PHRRVRIVRCE
+10 RCE
-21 SDDHVLVVPEHI
+21 SDDHVLVVPERV
-33 DGLIVTEIGD
+33 DGLMVTEIGD

-51 VREIDLPSNVVHI
+51 VREIDLPSSVVRI
-64 GAGAFVNCIDLRRL
+64 GAGAFANCIDLRRL
-78 RFPAGLKGGDP
+78 RFPTGLKDDDP

-101 ALPGA
+101 VLPGA

-127 KARRFAAPDGWA
+127 KARRFAAPDRWA

-147 DADNPWLSTD
+147 DADNPWLGTD

-178 CDVADRCEEIARKA
+178 CDVADGCEEIARKA
-192 FAGDVELKSA
+192 FADDVELKSA

-221 IRFEVPESVR
+221 IRLEVPESVR

-245 DVELSSGLESIGD
+245 DVELSRGLESIGD

-266 LVHLNIPATVREMG
+266 LVHLSIPATVREMG

-302 AAAFVFADDAGV
+302 VTAFVFADDAGV
-314 LYRRVPDGAAD
+314 LYRRVPD

-330 CGTGGDAGV
+330 CDKSADAGFGS
-339 DLPESQSVALE
+339 PESQLVALE

-365 PGTRLIGPRAFSKNA
+365 PGTRSIGPRAFSKNA
-380 FVQRVSLPEGVKI
+380 FVQRVSLPEGMKI
-393 VGERAFAGCA
+393 VGERAFAECA
-403 ALFAIELPDTVEDIG
+403 SLFAIELPDTVEGIG

-463 DERNERFFVHDG
+463 VEGNERFFVHDG

-500 VSLPEGTVE
+500 VSLPEGAVE
-509 VAPYAL
+509 VAPYAF

-520 IDRLFIPRTLQR
+520 IDRLFIPRTLRR

-537 FALAEPCRVVEIERA
+537 FALAEPCQVVEIERA
-552 HTWHGH
+552 HAWHGQ

-614 LDPLYLAPVV
+614 LDPLYLAPGV
-624 RMRFYQE
+624 RKRFYQE
-631 IAANLAETCR
+631 VAANLAETCR

-648 RALFRSL
+648 RVLFRSL

-697 DFTL
+697 DFAL